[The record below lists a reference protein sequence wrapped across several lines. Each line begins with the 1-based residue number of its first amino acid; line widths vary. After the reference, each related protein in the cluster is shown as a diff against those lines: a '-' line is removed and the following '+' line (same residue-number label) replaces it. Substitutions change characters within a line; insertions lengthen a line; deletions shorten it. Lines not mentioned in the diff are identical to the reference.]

1 MNLQHL
7 AGNGD
12 FAPSESWSGPDPD
25 PSPNLNPSR
34 QHHEVADTVQKKKLH
49 GEKTKGAL
57 N

>member
-34 QHHEVADTVQKKKLH
+34 QHHAVADTVQKKKLH